1 MDYEE
6 DKKKSRDDLFELIL
20 KEKMMKM
27 GIRNG
32 INTQEEYDEITK
44 KVKEARKKIAD
55 IEMKRLKEEENDKH
69 QGK

>member
-6 DKKKSRDDLFELIL
+6 EKAKNHKERLNLRMQQELTRIGL
-20 KEKMMKM
+20 V
-27 GIRNG
+27 RG

-44 KVKEARKKIAD
+44 KVKESRKKLAD
-55 IEMKRLKEEENDKH
+55 IEMKRLKEEKDDKH